1 MKNSL
6 DETLR
11 NNKLFEIYGRLLTNS
26 QQEIMTD
33 YYQNNLSLSEI
44 ADLRKSS
51 RAAISDAINKSVEK
65 LNKYEKELRICALF
79 DEELKISPDKKEY
92 IEHLL
97 ERIKDGI

>member
-11 NNKLFEIYGRLLTNS
+11 VNKLFEVYGRLLTES
-26 QQEIMTD
+26 QQEIMND

-44 ADLRKSS
+44 AEIRNTS
-51 RAAISDAINKSVEK
+51 RTAISDAINKSIDK
-65 LNKYEKELRICALF
+65 LTKYEKELRLCALF
-79 DEELKISPDKKEY
+79 DEEMKNSPDKKEY